1 MLCYQQFSS
10 WIGLTSGLTVALP
23 RPWTMP
29 TAFRWERGRAR
40 YLRDAEKLLS
50 AGDGRD
56 IPNSIQVGILL
67 AEMVRLSQSRITN
80 DGEHMKNAD
89 NSAAAFV
96 DIQELL
102 ARVENDREL
111 LCDLLTIFKQEFPTH
126 LKSLEQAVARK
137 DAADTA
143 SVSHTLKGM
152 LANLSVTR
160 AAASVARLEQ
170 LARAGETAALSDA
183 FAAFAQD
190 VQGLL
195 PVMESYMA
203 EVRS

>member
-1 MLCYQQFSS
+1 MSN
-10 WIGLTSGLTVALP
+10 GLTVALQSGGP
-23 RPWTMP
+23 CVPFGNTDIPQQRYDC
-29 TAFRWERGRAR
+29 AR
-40 YLRDAEKLLS
+40 MAGDSEKPLS
-50 AGDGRD
+50 ARMDGCVSK
-56 IPNSIQVGILL
+56 PIQVEI
-67 AEMVRLSQSRITN
+67 ARLTQSRIAN
-80 DGEHMKNAD
+80 DGKHMNNAD

-126 LKSLEQAVARK
+126 LKSLEQAVAHE
-137 DAADTA
+137 DPAETA

-152 LANLSVTR
+152 LANLSVTK

-170 LARAGETAALSDA
+170 LARAGETAALPGA

-190 VQGLL
+190 VHGLL
-195 PVMESYMA
+195 PVMENYMLEA
-203 EVRS
+203 RQ